1 MDTHE
6 LSTKG
11 AILSIDHSNFSAYG
25 RVLNYDA
32 SEAIAFIE
40 SNVILP
46 EAGNAYVAGDAKL
59 ESVAVIKQ
67 IGREVFAELPIQA
80 GWCVGRLRAM
90 NGMEW
95 HKSSE
100 VIVACSNMV
109 LLLGKYSDIIEDTYD
124 SAKAEAFYVKKGSV
138 IELNPYTLHL
148 APLNMGDG
156 FAAIIVLPSKTNL
169 ALSGGIDGT
178 LRAINK
184 WLLVHNEHKVGIAG
198 GGKIGIVG
206 ENITLIAK

>member
-11 AILSIDHSNFSAYG
+11 AILSLNDSAFSTYG
-25 RVLNYDA
+25 NVLSYDA

-40 SNVILP
+40 KNVVLP
-46 EAGNAYVAGDAKL
+46 DAGNAYVAGDNKL
-59 ESVAVIKQ
+59 ESIAVIKQ
-67 IGREVFAELPIQA
+67 IAREVFAELPIQA
-80 GWCVGRLRAM
+80 GWCVGRLKAM

-100 VIVACSNMV
+100 VIVACSDMV
-109 LLLGKYSDIIEDTYD
+109 LLLGKNSDIIEDTYN
-124 SAKAEAFYVKKGSV
+124 SAKAEAFFVKKGSV

-156 FAAIIVLPSKTNL
+156 FSAIIILPSKTNL
-169 ALSGGIDGT
+169 PLEGGIDGT

-184 WLLVHNEHKVGIAG
+184 WLLVHSEHKVGIAG